1 MAKYGLIGKNI
12 SYSFSKSFF
21 TEKFRIENRKDTY
34 ENFDIQDISL
44 FPDIIRSTEG
54 LKGLNVTVPYKES
67 IIPFLDGLDK
77 EAERI
82 GAVNTI
88 KIKKDGRLI
97 GYNSDHF
104 GFAKAIEDF
113 FPFPKKTALVLGSG
127 GASKAVR
134 YVLDTMSFEY
144 TVVSRRKTENALS
157 YEELTQKVMEDHL
170 LIINCT
176 PVGTFPNI
184 TAYPHIPYQ
193 YISHDHMLFDLIYNP
208 DKTEFLKLGF
218 ASGARIS
225 NGLKMLEQQALKSWS
240 IWKS

>member
-44 FPDIIRSTEG
+44 FPDIVRSTEG

-176 PVGTFPNI
+176 PVGTYPNVK
-184 TAYPHIPYQ
+184 AYPHIPYQ